1 MSENPSPTP
10 QAPTAQ
16 ADAPVHCPEC
26 GKYNEREAV
35 TCSSCG
41 THLWIKCTKCKAK
54 NARSASRC
62 ARCRQRLRPNLFA
75 WERWKP
81 RRLNRKQKRL
91 LRRVGVLL
99 IVGLALW
106 LVYHS
111 LPEPHVPPPNTAV
124 PPV

>member
-1 MSENPSPTP
+1 MSDNPAPISP
-10 QAPTAQ
+10 APRPQ

-26 GKYNEREAV
+26 GKYSDREAV
-35 TCSSCG
+35 TCSSCES
-41 THLWIKCTKCKAK
+41 HLWIKCSKCKAK
-54 NARSASRC
+54 NPRTASRC
-62 ARCRQRLRPNLFA
+62 AGCHQQLRPNLFA
-75 WERWKP
+75 RERWKP

-99 IVGLALW
+99 IVGLVLW

-111 LPEPHVPPPNTAV
+111 LPEPHLPPPNTAV